1 MSSYNETLD
10 RVEKK
15 WYKEKIEA
23 VGLLINDDP
32 YSPNHAEKLHSDM
45 SQ

>member
-1 MSSYNETLD
+1 MSSYNKTLD
-10 RVEKK
+10 MVEEK
-15 WYKEKIEA
+15 WYKEKLEA
-23 VGLLINDDP
+23 VGLLSNDDH